1 MTDNTTNPI
10 DVSVYMLTYY
20 HEKYIRQAIES
31 VLAQR
36 TGFRYEIV
44 ISDDYSMDGT
54 RDILREYEA
63 RYPDIIRVNYNESN
77 IGIPANIYKARCMC
91 RGRYMVVL
99 AGDDYWIRDDKIELE
114 VGFLE
119 NHPEYVALCNRLELR
134 LDDSTEA
141 YGYFPK
147 KSQGDR
153 VFTIHDYE
161 RGNQIGMHGS
171 VIRNYFLTEEGRA
184 YFRQAHDISRYVDDA
199 VDEVLILRKGD
210 VYYMDICAD
219 AHRVFSSD
227 TGKTNYNSRYSRVE
241 KFRHHI
247 DLLNNM
253 YSRWGEEMDFSV
265 WYARYCAPAL
275 VGYALSRQRSEY
287 KEIFDTIPMKY
298 RKPLIRSVYIKAWP
312 YLIQLIVSKI
322 KRAII

>member
-1 MTDNTTNPI
+1 
-10 DVSVYMLTYY
+10 
-20 HEKYIRQAIES
+20 
-31 VLAQR
+31 
-36 TGFRYEIV
+36 
-44 ISDDYSMDGT
+44 
-54 RDILREYEA
+54 
-63 RYPDIIRVNYNESN
+63 
-77 IGIPANIYKARCMC
+77 MC
-91 RGRYMVVL
+91 RGRYIVVL

-119 NHPEYVALCNRLELR
+119 KHPEYVALCNRLELR

-147 KSQGDR
+147 QSRGDR

-184 YFRQAHDISRYVDDA
+184 YFRQAHDISQYVDDA

-210 VYYMDICAD
+210 VYYMDICTD
-219 AHRVFSSD
+219 AHRVFSSE

-253 YSRWGEEMDFSV
+253 YSRWGNEMDFSV

-275 VGYALSRQRSEY
+275 PGYILSKHRSEY
-287 KEIFDTIPMKY
+287 RVIFDSIPLEY
-298 RKPLIRSVYIKAWP
+298 RKPLLRSVYVKSWP
-312 YLIQLIVSKI
+312 YLLQLVGSKI
-322 KRAII
+322 KRTFVSPK